1 MKVLVADDSQ
11 PIRKRLVERLLSQSG
26 IEVAEAV
33 DTPEALQRI
42 ELFRPDVA
50 VLDIRMPGGGGI
62 KALEA
67 IKASYS
73 DITVIIMT
81 NYPYAQYRRKCLDA
95 GADFFFDKSTEFEK
109 VPLTIQALM
118 TGNPKELAHRT
129 AMAQLV
135 ETKEQMEKEGQRRND
150 LSLLGLFQPQASQTD
165 LKSAHDMWEKTFDA
179 IPDMVALFGTDH
191 SIIRVNKLMAE
202 RLNLPAAELT
212 GKKCFECMH
221 GTTCPAIGCPHEA
234 MLRDGQEHRQEMFSE
249 SLGSWLNVSVSPIYS
264 ATTLVGAIHIAR
276 DVTAERRAR
285 LYNEIQHEIL
295 LILNESGADK
305 EPISRILELLK
316 KKTGFDAVGIRLQDG
331 DDFPYFVQKG
341 FSGDFLLTENTL
353 LDRSVDDGVCR
364 NADGSVRLECT
375 CGLVLS
381 GKTDPA
387 SPLFTRGGSFWIN
400 DSFPLLDLPAA
411 QDPRHHPRNNCIH
424 LGYASVALIPIQIHG
439 KIIGLIQ
446 LNSRRKGRFTLDI
459 IERLESI
466 AAHIGEALVRK
477 QADELVREKDI
488 RYRQLFESTYSG
500 FALHEIICD
509 ENGIPCDYRFL
520 EVNPAFEKLTG
531 LKAEKLMGRTVKE
544 IMPETESRWIETYGQ
559 VALTGVPVQLDD
571 FAGSLGRHY
580 SVSAYSPRK
589 GQFATVFTDIT
600 AQKAAE
606 EAVICARDIAQA
618 ASLEK
623 TQFLANMS
631 HELRTPLNAIIGFSE
646 LLQYSTLDEEQ
657 LDQIQTIGAS
667 GNVML
672 SLVSDLLDISR
683 IELGKIEIKN
693 AAFDLRK
700 TVSETIAQLSQTA
713 AKKGIELTGAVAGT
727 VPEKITSDSARLQ
740 QVLVNLLNNALK
752 FTEKGFVRLT
762 VRSRTLPSGSRRI
775 EFAVEDS
782 GEGISAASLKRIF
795 EPFQQGDN
803 SDTRKH
809 GGAGLGLA
817 ISKDL
822 VKLMGGEIRVESR
835 QGEGSCFSFFI
846 QDQVPANN
854 PVAEDE
860 VRKQWA
866 GRCVCVW
873 GDDPADMRTAEYLLE
888 RCGAFPRYAEMPDAV
903 YEKLTSEV
911 PADAVLCNLDTPGLA
926 ERLPEFRKLLPDVP
940 WIAFSTWMNPLDEQA
955 KNCFA
960 AFIDRP
966 LKADQL
972 FGALMKLA
980 ESKR

>member
-11 PIRKRLVERLLSQSG
+11 PIRKRLVERLLSQPG

-67 IKASYS
+67 IKTSHP

-109 VPLTIQALM
+109 VPLTVLELM
-118 TGNPKELAHRT
+118 TVSPNVLAHRT

-135 ETKEQMEKEGQRRND
+135 ETKELLEKEGQLRND
-150 LSLLGLFQPQASQTD
+150 LSLLGLFQPQASPAD
-165 LKSAHDMWEKTFDA
+165 LKSAHAMWEKTFDA
-179 IPDMVALFGTDH
+179 IPDMVALFDADH
-191 SIIRVNKLMAE
+191 SIIRVNKRMAD
-202 RLNLPAAELT
+202 RLNVPAVELS
-212 GKKCFECMH
+212 GKKCFEYVH
-221 GTTCPAIGCPHEA
+221 GTTCPATDCPHEA
-234 MLRDGQEHRQEMFSE
+234 MLHDGQEHRQEMFSE
-249 SLGSWLNVSVSPIYS
+249 SLDSWLNVSVSPIYS
-264 ATTLVGAIHIAR
+264 ETTLIGAIHIAR
-276 DVTAERRAR
+276 DVTAERQAR

-295 LILNESGADK
+295 LILNESGAGE
-305 EPISRILELLK
+305 EPISRVLGLLK
-316 KKTGFDAVGIRLQDG
+316 EKTGFDAVGIRLQNG
-331 DDFPYFVQKG
+331 DDFPYFVQNG

-353 LDRSVDDGVCR
+353 IDRSVDGGVCR
-364 NADGSVRLECT
+364 NEDGSVRLECT

-381 GKTDPA
+381 GKTDPT
-387 SPLFTRGGSFWIN
+387 SPLFTRGGSCWTN
-400 DSFPLLDLPAA
+400 DSFPLLDLPSSL
-411 QDPRHHPRNNCIH
+411 DPRHHPRNNCIH
-424 LGYASVALIPIQIHG
+424 LGYASVALIPIRIQS

-446 LNSRRKGRFTLDI
+446 FNDRRKGRFTLDI

-466 AAHIGEALVRK
+466 AAHIGEALMRK
-477 QADELVREKDI
+477 QSDELVREKDF
-488 RYRQLFESTYSG
+488 RYRQLFESMHSG

-509 ENGIPCDYRFL
+509 EKGIPCDYRFL
-520 EVNPAFEKLTG
+520 EVNPAFERLTG
-531 LKAEKLMGRTVKE
+531 LKAERLIGKTVKE
-544 IMPETESRWIETYGQ
+544 IMPETEPVWIETYGK
-559 VALTGVPVQLDD
+559 VALTGVSVQIDD
-571 FAGSLGRHY
+571 FSGSLGRHY

-589 GQFATVFTDIT
+589 GQFATVFADIT
-600 AQKAAE
+600 VQKAAE
-606 EAVICARDIAQA
+606 EAVIRARDAAQA
-618 ASLEK
+618 SSEAK
-623 TQFLANMS
+623 TQFLANIS

-646 LLQYSTLDEEQ
+646 LLQYTELDEEQ
-657 LDQIQTIGAS
+657 RDQIQTICAS
-667 GNVML
+667 GNTML
-672 SLVSDLLDISR
+672 ALVSDLLDISR

-693 AAFDLRK
+693 EVFDLRK
-700 TVSETIAQLSQTA
+700 TVGETIALLSQAA
-713 AKKGIELTGAVAGT
+713 AKKGIELSGTVDET
-727 VPEKITSDSARLQ
+727 VPEKITSDSFRLQ

-762 VRSRTLPSGSRRI
+762 VRSRTLPSGHRRI
-775 EFAVEDS
+775 EFDVEDS
-782 GEGISAASLKRIF
+782 GEGISAASIKRIF

-803 SDTRKH
+803 SHTRKH

-822 VKLMGGEIRVESR
+822 VRLMGGDIRVESR

-846 QDQVPANN
+846 QDQILAKN
-854 PVAEDE
+854 PVAADE
-860 VRKQWA
+860 IHKQWA
-866 GRCVCVW
+866 GRCICVW

-888 RCGAFPRYAEMPDAV
+888 RCGVLPRYAETLDAV
-903 YEKLTSEV
+903 YEKLINDVS
-911 PADAVLCNLDTPGLA
+911 PDAVLCNLDMPGLA
-926 ERLPEFRKLLPDVP
+926 ERLAEFRKLRPDVL
-940 WIAFSTWMNPLDEQA
+940 WIAFSNWKNPLDAQT

-966 LKADQL
+966 LKTDQL